1 MFIIINYIIYQEN
14 KGVRSPHLKDLL
26 LKIKLF
32 FIIFLQKVL
41 FETKRTEKEK
51 VSSVIF
57 IQITILNL
65 TKINILYI
73 LHLF

>member
-1 MFIIINYIIYQEN
+1 MFIIINYIIYQGN
-14 KGVRSPHLKDLL
+14 KGARSPYLKDLL
-26 LKIKLF
+26 LKSKLF
-32 FIIFLQKVL
+32 FILFLQKVL
-41 FETKRTEKEK
+41 FEIKRTEKEK